1 MLLFLT
7 VLSGMDG
14 CSVLRAFESK
24 RALSGL
30 GHTAITRH
38 RELRWQGVEAGRP
51 RIGVRRAK

>member
-38 RELRWQGVEAGRP
+38 RELRWQGV
-51 RIGVRRAK
+51 